1 MSRYGA
7 LFENLENTMFTS
19 IHTAVNQQ
27 LDGSVLPENHKDAV
41 PVFSAQ
47 ANVIRPKRSYI
58 EYDFLTTFV
67 KLGAADEIKWDGNI
81 NKFKISGQR
90 EFTMTVNIIGDGA
103 YEYAALVQQSFD
115 GPTIVDLLKGQGLVV
130 RSSETIADR
139 TVFLETK
146 FEPRAVVDIRFGL
159 CLELVDTLQWI
170 EFVELVNKLPG
181 GKTTVVDIIP

>member
-7 LFENLENTMFTS
+7 LFENIETAMFDS
-19 IHTAVNQQ
+19 LHSAINQQ
-27 LDGSVLPENHKDAV
+27 PDGSVLPENDKNAV

-47 ANVIRPKRSYI
+47 ADVIRPQRSYV
-58 EYDFLTTFV
+58 EFDFLTTFV
-67 KLGAADEIKWDGNI
+67 KLGTADELKWDATLG
-81 NKFKISGQR
+81 KFKLVGQR

-115 GPTIVDLLKGQGLVV
+115 SPTIVDLLRGKSLVV

-139 TVFLETK
+139 SVFLETK

-159 CLELVDTLQWI
+159 CLELVDTVQWI
-170 EFVELVNKLPG
+170 EFVELVNKLSDE
-181 GKTTVVDIIP
+181 TTVVDIIP